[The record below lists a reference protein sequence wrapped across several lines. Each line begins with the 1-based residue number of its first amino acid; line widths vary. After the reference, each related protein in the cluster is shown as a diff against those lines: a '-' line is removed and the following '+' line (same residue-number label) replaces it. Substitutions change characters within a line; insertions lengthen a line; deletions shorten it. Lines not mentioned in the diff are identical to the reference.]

1 MEEQVGYCQI
11 WQYFVKLNLFETE
24 AADQVTIGVQR
35 WSTRIYLLLLFI
47 GLSIVLVYNGIRME
61 TQQLKVNNPSLATYM
76 ELQEIYDTTIK
87 CPCTQISILTS
98 SFAAFLVEYH
108 DICTSQFISQKWID
122 LLFTNTTFWRFVVDF
137 RATASNQF
145 QVLRELCDLSQTTI
159 NNNIENFHTE
169 TFISGYLLNE
179 RLFLAQTKA
188 MTDRF
193 QTDAVTDFFQRI
205 SFYRSFTIG
214 NTFMSGIQTPYT
226 LLIYTNDDVNWYLNA
241 QLNYFKGMKN
251 LKYCTCDVNTTC
263 HLPAGFYDIESIDD
277 DGLVSILTIN
287 ATYTPDNWFMGC
299 WPLESLVQSSL
310 TGSFLSNQS
319 ALYILAMHLNIPV
332 NSTPMAL
339 TGFNMTNENNT
350 FDQLLETSFVSRW
363 SPYLNY
369 SAYFAQ
375 CQPQVCTY
383 TIAQRSSFLYIL
395 TSLLGLYGGLS
406 VVLRLLVPYM
416 VSFIHR
422 CVNRTPSFDN
432 TDNNNTDIAVKKSWF
447 ERFQTLLQLLWHSI
461 IHLNLFS
468 SSFRQQPS
476 DIKQQRWMT
485 RLYIVWLTFALVIL
499 IFYLLLRSETKLIE
513 VTNPSLTMA
522 KELQQSQSQGL
533 VSSLQCPCAQL
544 TVPYGALVHL
554 QPIYHQ
560 VCSSDF
566 VSSRWIT
573 AVSRTIRS
581 GDTPNY
587 YRDFHNS
594 AALFQLLKSLC
605 TFSNNTIVS
614 ALEIFEQIQLISAD
628 LLSVDLFTNQILSAI
643 DQFKLETVND
653 FQGFLQIMR
662 NLTFVNQLLTGAH
675 SNYDVRVNA
684 TSIPP
689 TAAMYPWGYNNDN
702 ASFSCA
708 CANDPS
714 CKVTTGLYSGTH
726 GNWVDHYTVPGLY
739 TACFPVESLLQ
750 STLECFYDNQV
761 CLSFLFNYYNVSSVN
776 NFTLLNSSS
785 SASHYLPNA
794 TVGSLLAELFIEY
807 WNGSPNYSAYFVQC
821 QPTLCSYQTAGKN
834 TVIEA
839 ITQIVSLIGGLSV
852 SLRLLTSI
860 VIAIFISII
869 QRTRRQ
875 QNVPDQSVS
884 RRLRLKTFAMQI
896 RTRLEEFN
904 VFENPYH
911 TRNIHRERLATRLY
925 VVILCISLFI
935 LIIYTTITYSVTT
948 FTVQNPSL
956 DQFKQMQQRYGSY
969 ALNCPCT
976 QLANVYSSFVDLK
989 CSFHQVCTSQFVSKP
1004 YLQELYRLYNA
1015 LDVTNAAMNVFT
1027 LQGTVFI
1034 HFQSLLVLCNLGQD
1048 AVNDARQKF
1057 LASSFISTNMIDFQL
1072 FDKLINSSLTSFLGT
1087 LPNSFLNALQ
1097 LIRGMTQANGLVS
1110 TYTTNWYPIIRNL
1123 SDSPTIFLHPQHYGS
1138 GNCTCATSSTC
1149 TQSSI
1154 PFLPGYLV
1162 GCTPLESILR
1172 STIECL
1178 YEESCV
1184 NLLTTYVNTTLH
1196 SFTALNATTTRFASN
1211 DSIDSIVQEMFIETC
1226 SPNISYERFFDA
1238 CHPLSC
1244 LVTLNERNS
1253 FILVLTILL
1262 GLYGGLTTF
1271 LKLAVPSTLSWIY
1284 ELKERCKR
1292 RTAQIH
1298 QDAS

>member
-1 MEEQVGYCQI
+1 
-11 WQYFVKLNLFETE
+11 
-24 AADQVTIGVQR
+24 
-35 WSTRIYLLLLFI
+35 
-47 GLSIVLVYNGIRME
+47 
-61 TQQLKVNNPSLATYM
+61 
-76 ELQEIYDTTIK
+76 
-87 CPCTQISILTS
+87 
-98 SFAAFLVEYH
+98 
-108 DICTSQFISQKWID
+108 
-122 LLFTNTTFWRFVVDF
+122 
-137 RATASNQF
+137 
-145 QVLRELCDLSQTTI
+145 
-159 NNNIENFHTE
+159 
-169 TFISGYLLNE
+169 
-179 RLFLAQTKA
+179 
-188 MTDRF
+188 
-193 QTDAVTDFFQRI
+193 
-205 SFYRSFTIG
+205 
-214 NTFMSGIQTPYT
+214 
-226 LLIYTNDDVNWYLNA
+226 
-241 QLNYFKGMKN
+241 
-251 LKYCTCDVNTTC
+251 
-263 HLPAGFYDIESIDD
+263 
-277 DGLVSILTIN
+277 
-287 ATYTPDNWFMGC
+287 
-299 WPLESLVQSSL
+299 
-310 TGSFLSNQS
+310 
-319 ALYILAMHLNIPV
+319 
-332 NSTPMAL
+332 
-339 TGFNMTNENNT
+339 FNMTNASNT

-369 SAYFAQ
+369 SAYYAQ
-375 CQPQVCTY
+375 CQSQVCTY
-383 TIAQRSSFLYIL
+383 TTAQRSSFLYIL

-416 VSFIHR
+416 VNFIYR
-422 CVNRTPSFDN
+422 CVNRTPPLVN

-485 RLYIVWLTFALVIL
+485 RLDIVWLTFALVIL

-533 VSSLQCPCAQL
+533 VSSLQCPCAQI
-544 TVPYGALVHL
+544 TAPYGALVHL

-573 AVSRTIRS
+573 AVSRTIRA

-594 AALFQLLKSLC
+594 AALFQLLKSVC
-605 TFSNNTIVS
+605 TFSSNTIVS

-689 TAAMYPWGYNNDN
+689 TAAMYPWGYTNDN

-726 GNWVDHYTVPGLY
+726 GNWVDHYTVP
-739 TACFPVESLLQ
+739 V
-750 STLECFYDNQV
+750 
-761 CLSFLFNYYNVSSVN
+761 
-776 NFTLLNSSS
+776 
-785 SASHYLPNA
+785 
-794 TVGSLLAELFIEY
+794 
-807 WNGSPNYSAYFVQC
+807 YFVQC

-852 SLRLLTSI
+852 SLRLLASL

-884 RRLRLKTFAMQI
+884 RRLRLRRFGMQI
-896 RTRLEEFN
+896 RTRVEEFN

-956 DQFKQMQQRYGSY
+956 NQFKQMQQRYGSY

-1004 YLQELYRLYNA
+1004 YLRELYRLYNA

-1034 HFQSLLVLCNLGQD
+1034 HFQ
-1048 AVNDARQKF
+1048 
-1057 LASSFISTNMIDFQL
+1057 
-1072 FDKLINSSLTSFLGT
+1072 
-1087 LPNSFLNALQ
+1087 
-1097 LIRGMTQANGLVS
+1097 
-1110 TYTTNWYPIIRNL
+1110 
-1123 SDSPTIFLHPQHYGS
+1123 
-1138 GNCTCATSSTC
+1138 
-1149 TQSSI
+1149 
-1154 PFLPGYLV
+1154 
-1162 GCTPLESILR
+1162 
-1172 STIECL
+1172 
-1178 YEESCV
+1178 
-1184 NLLTTYVNTTLH
+1184 
-1196 SFTALNATTTRFASN
+1196 
-1211 DSIDSIVQEMFIETC
+1211 
-1226 SPNISYERFFDA
+1226 
-1238 CHPLSC
+1238 
-1244 LVTLNERNS
+1244 
-1253 FILVLTILL
+1253 
-1262 GLYGGLTTF
+1262 
-1271 LKLAVPSTLSWIY
+1271 
-1284 ELKERCKR
+1284 
-1292 RTAQIH
+1292 
-1298 QDAS
+1298 